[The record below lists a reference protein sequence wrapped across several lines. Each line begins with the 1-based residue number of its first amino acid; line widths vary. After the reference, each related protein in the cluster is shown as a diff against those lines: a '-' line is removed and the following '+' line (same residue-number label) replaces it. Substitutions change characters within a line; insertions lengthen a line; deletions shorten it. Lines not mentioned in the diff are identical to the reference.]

1 MIFTDTFISELA
13 VPPDLGVTYSPATI
27 ELATG
32 HRFGSAWTGIDSVA
46 WHGDPRMYVDVFD
59 VPLARFRPGSVGAE
73 FGHFVRYEYRP
84 TTSIVGFSDAVVYG
98 DLRTDGVVSLDP
110 QFQQDQFF
118 GPWQTVR
125 VYDRGEC
132 SAGENWRPILQA
144 IAEGLDERILGALG
158 QEGLDPAVLGNATL
172 DPILRDSF
180 AVVENTN
187 DAFRIRRAYAFD
199 TDLGPHGAECGG
211 VLRIRFRGRFAGR
224 DWRLVYIL
232 ESVESVS
239 VEIGEPC
246 AGAGVG
252 TTLEDTVRGVLESEL
267 ESGITEQTSRRASRS
282 RVRSCGVGRIA
293 SVTISWPD
301 SSETSAPTC
310 SLAGPGAG
318 RCPRSSSSCRETR
331 SASRTSATSSRTST
345 ASTSAPRASRSC
357 SPTSRVTRGSLS
369 SRARTPPCVTDPYP
383 HAPPTAVS
391 SGRSSIPSS
400 RSAGAS
406 SETTCEAMAGGALV
420 RGARR
425 VCGQPWAAP

>member
-158 QEGLDPAVLGNATL
+158 QEGLDPAVLGNANL
-172 DPILRDSF
+172 DPILRDPF

-187 DAFRIRRAYAFD
+187 DAFRIRRAYTFD
-199 TDLGPHGAECGG
+199 TDVDPHGAECGG

-252 TTLEDTVRGVLESEL
+252 TRLEDTVRGVLESEL
-267 ESGITEQTSRRASRS
+267 ESGITQQASRRVAAPVPMSRPCEDDLGCYDS
-282 RVRSCGVGRIA
+282 VVPLVRA
-293 SVTISWPD
+293 ISPD
-301 SSETSAPTC
+301 LLP
-310 SLAGPGAG
+310 
-318 RCPRSSSSCRETR
+318 
-331 SASRTSATSSRTST
+331 
-345 ASTSAPRASRSC
+345 
-357 SPTSRVTRGSLS
+357 
-369 SRARTPPCVTDPYP
+369 
-383 HAPPTAVS
+383 
-391 SGRSSIPSS
+391 
-400 RSAGAS
+400 
-406 SETTCEAMAGGALV
+406 

-425 VCGQPWAAP
+425 RTVPTQFQFLPRNAACIEQVCNIVPNVHRVHERPEGFEVVLSHDPGDPWIRLLRSEGLCDRSVSTRAPYGGFFGPVFDPFQPLGRRIFGDDL

>member
-32 HRFGSAWTGIDSVA
+32 HGFGSAWTGIDSVA

-73 FGHFVRYEYRP
+73 LGHFVRYEYRP

-110 QFQQDQFF
+110 QLQQDQFF

-158 QEGLDPAVLGNATL
+158 QEGLDPAVLGNANL

-187 DAFRIRRAYAFD
+187 DAFRIRRAYTFD

-252 TTLEDTVRGVLESEL
+252 TTLEDTMRGVLESEL
-267 ESGITEQTSRRASRS
+267 ESGITEQTSRRVAQPRPELRCRS
-282 RVRSCGVGRIA
+282 DRQCY
-293 SVTISWPD
+293 D
-301 SSETSAPTC
+301 Q
-310 SLAGPGAG
+310 LAGFV
-318 RCPRSSSSCRETR
+318 RDI
-331 SASRTSATSSRTST
+331 
-345 ASTSAPRASRSC
+345 
-357 SPTSRVTRGSLS
+357 SPNLF
-369 SRARTPPCVTDPYP
+369 P
-383 HAPPTAVS
+383 
-391 SGRSSIPSS
+391 
-400 RSAGAS
+400 
-406 SETTCEAMAGGALV
+406 

-425 VCGQPWAAP
+425 RTVPTELQFVSRNAVCIENVCNLVPNVYRVHERPEGIEVVLSHVPGDPWIPVLASADPAMCDRSVSTRAPYGGFFGPVFDPFQPIGRRIFGDDL